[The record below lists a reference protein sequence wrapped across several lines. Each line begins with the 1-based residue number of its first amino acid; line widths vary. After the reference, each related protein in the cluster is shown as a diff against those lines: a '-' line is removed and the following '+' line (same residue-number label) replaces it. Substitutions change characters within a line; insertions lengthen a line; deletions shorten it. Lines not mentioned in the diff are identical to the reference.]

1 MRPMITATTVSEQ
14 QKQMKIF
21 WQGVETLSEF
31 ATLNEMSLDEVQ
43 TQLEETYGIKTTS
56 SIIQYSLVSP
66 CIVDEDKYLLFLL
79 KFA

>member
-56 SIIQYSLVSP
+56 SIIQHSLVSP

>member
-21 WQGVETLSEF
+21 WQGVETLKTLSEF
-31 ATLNEMSLDEVQ
+31 ATLATVQ

>member
-1 MRPMITATTVSEQ
+1 MITATTVSEQ

-21 WQGVETLSEF
+21 WQGVETLSEY
-31 ATLNEMSLDEVQ
+31 ATLATVQ